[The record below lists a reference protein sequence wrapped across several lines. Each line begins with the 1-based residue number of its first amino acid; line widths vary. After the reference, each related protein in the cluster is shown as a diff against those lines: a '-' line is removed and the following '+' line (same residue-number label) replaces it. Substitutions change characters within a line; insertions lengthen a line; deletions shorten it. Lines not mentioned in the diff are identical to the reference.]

1 MIFIFILKNKISN
14 YYDIKKVNLNYGM
27 SYSFELK
34 LEKNFHIIK
43 KNNED
48 YAMIV
53 NIGENN
59 KILLY

>member
-1 MIFIFILKNKISN
+1 
-14 YYDIKKVNLNYGM
+14 M